1 MVASAALDDGTIADE
16 LANESD
22 RDDIFGEGTSEEE
35 EEKVEEENVRENE
48 ELGVMDDIGLGLNGG
63 LYEFSRVMVSNA
75 LLIC

>member
-1 MVASAALDDGTIADE
+1 MVASALNAGTIADE

-22 RDDIFGEGTSEEE
+22 RDDIFGESSEE

-48 ELGVMDDIGLGLNGG
+48 ELGDMDDVGLGLNGG
-63 LYEFSRVMVSNA
+63 LYEFSGVMVSNA